1 MTNKISRFEPHP
13 AAGVRPS
20 GFIPPE
26 AFTSSDKTEVNHFF
40 HQSEDEKVL
49 AGVWQ
54 CAPCREEISAY
65 PVNEMMT
72 VLEGSVTVTPE
83 GEESMIFVPG
93 DTFFIPKGTPCVWE
107 ITETLKKY
115 YMIAE

>member
-1 MTNKISRFEPHP
+1 MSNIHL
-13 AAGVRPS
+13 
-20 GFIPPE
+20 I
-26 AFTSSDKTEVNHFF
+26 FT
-40 HQSEDEKVL
+40 
-49 AGVWQ
+49 
-54 CAPCREEISAY
+54 Y